1 MNMRTYLLLVL
12 AALVPTAAAV
22 DSADFG
28 NALAAAAKAFFLVA
42 PVFLAVGSVIGLLA
56 RRRS

>member
-1 MNMRTYLLLVL
+1 MRTYLLLVL
-12 AALVPTAAAV
+12 AALVPAAAAV

-28 NALAAAAKAFFLVA
+28 NVLAAAAKAFFLVA
-42 PVFLAVGSVIGLLA
+42 PVFLAVGSIIGLLA